1 MEQAKARA
9 DLVGGPPEDACDCI
23 CHRGAVV
30 VHPAACCE
38 PCPSCWVAIPAGFTS
53 HTCRDVASQP
63 AQTVPRSGGLV
74 HGVTR
79 YDTTFA
85 GLVAMAL
92 MGLCVAGS
100 PGTPLFV
107 GAIAGGGVFA
117 FLLHRARGRKR
128 TSIASD
134 EPDPR

>member
-1 MEQAKARA
+1 MERVNARIP
-9 DLVGGPPEDACDCI
+9 LVARPPEDACDCV

-30 VHPAACCE
+30 VHPAACCQ
-38 PCPSCWVAIPAGFTS
+38 PCQLCAVAIPAGFAG
-53 HTCRDVASQP
+53 HTCLAVVPHA
-63 AQTVPRSGGLV
+63 AQSAARSSGLV

-85 GLVAMAL
+85 GLVALAL
-92 MGLCVAGS
+92 MGLCVVGS

-117 FLLHRARGRKR
+117 LLLHRARGRKR
-128 TSIASD
+128 ISIARD